1 MRQLV
6 HSLFGDNN
14 LVSFHLRAREIL
26 LKSEKSTKV
35 LPKIVRKIFLLVFTT
50 LKIHLNS
57 KIDQFLA
64 ENSKTYS

>member
-14 LVSFHLRAREIL
+14 LVSFHLQAREIL

>member
-14 LVSFHLRAREIL
+14 LVSFNLRAREIL
-26 LKSEKSTKV
+26 PKSEKSTKV
-35 LPKIVRKIFLLVFTT
+35 LPKIVRKILLLVFTT

>member
-6 HSLFGDNN
+6 HSLLGDNN
-14 LVSFHLRAREIL
+14 LVSFNLRSREIL

-35 LPKIVRKIFLLVFTT
+35 LPKIVRKILLLVFTT
-50 LKIHLNS
+50 LKINLNS